1 MQDNKLQL
9 DVDRLLIRRR
19 DWESK
24 EFIHLVICVQS
35 HRKVD
40 VEQMKLSI
48 VIPAHNEEGCL
59 YSTVINIVNVLY
71 QGSIPHE
78 IIIINDNSTDS
89 TALVCE
95 RLCHEHTTVR
105 FINNEPPNGFG
116 FAIRKGLQEFTG
128 DAVAIMMADASDDP
142 QDLVTGY
149 IVLQEGYD
157 CVFGSRFI
165 QGGCVIDYPQ
175 HKLFINR
182 LANRF
187 IQLIFGLQYND
198 TTNAFKLYR
207 REVIKGIQPILSHH
221 FNLTVELPLKA
232 LIRGFSYKIIPIKW
246 YDRTTGISKLK
257 IKEMGSRYLFIVL
270 YVWLEKY
277 LSRGDYHRNKMNSQ
291 VQHSTPE
298 GKKIRG

>member
-1 MQDNKLQL
+1 
-9 DVDRLLIRRR
+9 
-19 DWESK
+19 
-24 EFIHLVICVQS
+24 
-35 HRKVD
+35 
-40 VEQMKLSI
+40 MKLSI
-48 VIPAHNEEGCL
+48 VIPAHNEEDCL
-59 YSTVINIVNVLY
+59 YSTVLDIVNILLRECI
-71 QGSIPHE
+71 SHE

-95 RLCHEHTTVR
+95 RLCQERTTVR
-105 FINNEPPNGFG
+105 FINNQSPNGFG
-116 FAIRKGLQEFTG
+116 FAIRRGLQEFTG

-142 QDLVTGY
+142 QDLATAY
-149 IVLQEGYD
+149 IMLQEGYD
-157 CVFGSRFI
+157 CIFGSRFI
-165 QGGCVIDYPQ
+165 QNGCVFDYPK

-187 IQLIFGLQYND
+187 IQLIFGLRYND

-207 REVIKGIQPILSHH
+207 REVIEGIQPILSHH

-232 LIRGFSYKIIPIKW
+232 IIRGFSYKIIPIKW
-246 YDRTTGISKLK
+246 YDRTTGVSKLK

-291 VQHSTPE
+291 LQHSTRK
-298 GKKIRG
+298 GKKVSV